1 MPHSIE
7 HRFDPKVIGNLP
19 AGARRLAESQQVLF
33 LSASANVYAARTGGF
48 IYAKQQHAAAVLIGK
63 AGQCCYKAA

>member
-1 MPHSIE
+1 MPHGIE
-7 HRFDPKVIGNLP
+7 HRLDPKVIGDFT
-19 AGARRLAESQQVLF
+19 ASTRCLAESEQIFF
-33 LSASANVYAARTGGF
+33 LSASANVNTARTGGF